1 MLTMLSKN
9 IWLAILAVMSL
20 ALSGCIAWRT
30 GPNDYEFRVPLGD
43 GTYKC
48 CRTEKIK
55 VAGATP
61 VILKK
66 TGSGLP
72 MAKSKFSTGEELAKA
87 LGDKKMVNATA
98 GEFIEAINKYHNV
111 GLDENSL
118 LAYLQSLE
126 VVDCPKKE
134 IYVLSSVV
142 TKGKRHLGEIER
154 EFKDGEMCF
163 KDRNTQTVIGS
174 ADCGNIGKPAPV
186 AKESIAE
193 YNEVEVCSKCEGPS
207 RYSFGGTVSWG
218 YPGGYYGG
226 GYSSSSSAPVVG
238 GGAPTVVVPASGP
251 APAAPAKFGGSPA
264 PAAKNR

>member
-1 MLTMLSKN
+1 MLRKN
-9 IWLAILAVMSL
+9 IWLAILVAMSFV
-20 ALSGCIAWRT
+20 LSGCIAWRT
-30 GPNDYEFRVPLGD
+30 GPYDYEFRVPLGD

-55 VAGATP
+55 VAGTP
-61 VILKK
+61 PAILKK
-66 TGSGLP
+66 TESGLP

-87 LGDKKMVNATA
+87 LGDKKKVNATA
-98 GEFIEAINKYHNV
+98 GEFVGAINKYHNV
-111 GLDENSL
+111 GLDEKSL
-118 LAYLQSLE
+118 PAYLESLE

-134 IYVLSSVV
+134 KYLLSSVV

-154 EFKDGEMCF
+154 EFKAGEQCF
-163 KDRNTQTVIGS
+163 KDRNTQTIVGS

-186 AKESIAE
+186 AKEAIAG
-193 YNEVEVCSKCEGPS
+193 YREVEVCSKCEGPS

-238 GGAPTVVVPASGP
+238 GGAATVTAPTPTRGSAPAFSSKVDGVP
-251 APAAPAKFGGSPA
+251 APAAV
-264 PAAKNR
+264 RR